1 MPLVDFLA
9 LLVFNAILVCAAAY
23 DVRHYRIPNLAPAML
38 AVAGLV
44 LAAPDSLGEALS
56 RTGSLALVGLI
67 TGALW
72 LRGLLGGGDLKLL
85 AACAV
90 WIPLSSLPAFALA
103 LGAASGIQGLAAL
116 LYARAVQRPAA
127 GSASIGASHIPY
139 GVSIAA
145 AGLAWS
151 LITWL

>member
-1 MPLVDFLA
+1 MSLTALLA
-9 LLVFNAILVCAAAY
+9 LFVFNAILVSAAAF
-23 DVRHYRIPNLAPAML
+23 DVRHYRIPNLAPALL
-38 AVAGLV
+38 AAAGLV
-44 LAAPDSLGEALS
+44 LAAPDSLGEAFS
-56 RTGSLALVGLI
+56 RTGSLALVSLI
-67 TGALW
+67 AGALW

-116 LYARAVQRPAA
+116 LYVRTAQRSAA
-127 GSASIGASHIPY
+127 ASVGASHVPY

-145 AGLAWS
+145 AGLIWS
-151 LITWL
+151 LLALR